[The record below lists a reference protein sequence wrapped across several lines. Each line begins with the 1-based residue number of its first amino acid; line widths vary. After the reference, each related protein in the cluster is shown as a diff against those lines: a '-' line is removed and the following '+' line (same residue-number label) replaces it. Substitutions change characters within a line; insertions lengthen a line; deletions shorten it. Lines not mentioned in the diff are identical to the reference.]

1 MASKER
7 ARKFMEA
14 SDSHKHYSEI
24 VDYALTYF
32 ITKADRDGATRF
44 AEDLRRAKEDY
55 DDEFTKAIQV
65 TEAVYCV
72 MFTDEELD
80 NLIILHS
87 NPALKKARDL
97 AGDIV
102 NKILEKY
109 SEVSR

>member
-1 MASKER
+1 MASRER
-7 ARKFMEA
+7 AKKFLAA

-24 VDYALTYF
+24 VDYTLTYF
-32 ITKADRDGATRF
+32 ITKAEREGDTRF
-44 AEDLRRAKEDY
+44 AEDLKRAKEEY
-55 DDEFTKAIQV
+55 KEEFNQAFEV
-65 TEAVYCV
+65 TEAVHCE

-87 NPALKKARDL
+87 NPALKKARDA
-97 AGDIV
+97 AGDIM

>member
-7 ARKFMEA
+7 ARKFLEA

-24 VDYALTYF
+24 VDYTLTYF
-32 ITKADRDGATRF
+32 ITKAEREGSTHF
-44 AEDLRRAKEDY
+44 AEDLRRAKEEY
-55 DDEFTKAIQV
+55 EEEFNKAIEV
-65 TEAVYCV
+65 TEAVYCE

-102 NKILEKY
+102 NKTLEKY
-109 SEVSR
+109 SEISR

>member
-1 MASKER
+1 MASKEK
-7 ARKFMEA
+7 AKEFLEA

-24 VDYALTYF
+24 VDYTLTYF
-32 ITKADRDGATRF
+32 ISKAEREGATRF
-44 AEDLRRAKEDY
+44 AEDLKLAKAEYKKDFN
-55 DDEFTKAIQV
+55 EAFEV
-65 TEAVYCV
+65 TEAVHCE

-87 NPALKKARDL
+87 NPALKKARDI
-97 AGDIV
+97 AGDIM

>member
-7 ARKFMEA
+7 ARKFLEA
-14 SDSHKHYSEI
+14 SGSHKHYSEI
-24 VDYALTYF
+24 VDYTLTYF
-32 ITKADRDGATRF
+32 ITKAERDGAMRF
-44 AEDLRRAKEDY
+44 AEDLRQAKEDY
-55 DDEFTKAIQV
+55 DDEFNKAIEV
-65 TEAVYCV
+65 TEAVYRET
-72 MFTDEELD
+72 FTDEEID
-80 NLIILHS
+80 DLIVLHS